1 MTIISVQRPTSPT
14 RLRPDRHRLLCHWRG
29 GLPLLGAALLAALLA
44 ACGGGEPRAA
54 APAAMPD
61 SAPATRGAPIDPV
74 LPAQLEGMPPRAG
87 AIVARI
93 VVRRDTTTFGI
104 GHAVV
109 TLTTGDTMVVSDS
122 AIRAWALGGSLV
134 AVSGLDG
141 AGGFENEG
149 QSLTVIDLATGT
161 RRRVISDYF
170 PIVRVERVQSPG
182 RTPLLV
188 HLRDGGRG
196 SVHVTVVDARRGQ
209 VFRELNAL
217 GRVDGDRIIV
227 SGFGDGETAV
237 EFGDRRTPLRVDTVP
252 AAAIDTLPLLV
263 VPRAPR

>member
-1 MTIISVQRPTSPT
+1 
-14 RLRPDRHRLLCHWRG
+14 
-29 GLPLLGAALLAALLA
+29 
-44 ACGGGEPRAA
+44 
-54 APAAMPD
+54 
-61 SAPATRGAPIDPV
+61 V
-74 LPAQLEGMPPRAG
+74 LPQQLEGMPPRAG
-87 AIVARI
+87 AIVARV

-149 QSLTVIDLATGT
+149 QSLTVIDLVTGS

-170 PIVRVERVQSPG
+170 PIVRVERVPSPD

-188 HLRDGGRG
+188 HMRDGGRG

-209 VFRELNAL
+209 VFRQMNAL
-217 GRVDGDRIIV
+217 GRVEGDRIIV

-237 EFGDRRTPLRVDTVP
+237 EFGDRRTPLRVDTIP

-263 VPRAPR
+263 LPREQR